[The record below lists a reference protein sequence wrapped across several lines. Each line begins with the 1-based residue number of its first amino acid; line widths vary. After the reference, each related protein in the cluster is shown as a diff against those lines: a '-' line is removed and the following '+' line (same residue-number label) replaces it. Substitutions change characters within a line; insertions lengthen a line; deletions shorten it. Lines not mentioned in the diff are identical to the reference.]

1 MKIVVTGAECS
12 GKSQL
17 CAELAEITHS
27 RWVPEYAREYL
38 EKNGPDYS
46 YQDFMKIVDG
56 HRRRQA
62 EALHINAELVFL
74 DTDLINFQVWAE
86 RKFDKIPPALFSLKE
101 STEGKIYFVCYPDLE
116 WEDDPLRE
124 NRDFQLEIYQRHLDL
139 IKEFKRPY
147 AIIRGQGKDRLRRA
161 LDSLQDFQEKEED

>member
-1 MKIVVTGAECS
+1 MRIVVTGPECS

-27 RWVPEYAREYL
+27 RWVKEYAREYL
-38 EKNGPDYS
+38 EKNGADYT
-46 YQDFMKIVDG
+46 YQDFIKILDG

-86 RKFDKIPPALFSLKE
+86 RKYDKIPPALLSLKE
-101 STEGKIYFVCYPDLE
+101 STEGKIYFVCFPDLA

-124 NRDFQLEIYQRHLDL
+124 NKESQVEIYHRHLQL
-139 IKEFKRPY
+139 VKEFERPY
-147 AIIRGQGKDRLRRA
+147 KIIKGQGKDRLRRA
-161 LDSLQDFQEKEED
+161 LDALQEFQEQEEF

>member
-1 MKIVVTGAECS
+1 MRIVLTGAECS

-17 CAELAEITHS
+17 CAELAEMTHS

-38 EKNGPDYS
+38 EKHGANYS
-46 YQDFMKIVDG
+46 YQDFIKILDG

-86 RKFDKIPPALFSLKE
+86 RKYDKVPPALLSLEE
-101 STEGKIYFVCYPDLE
+101 STAGKIYFVCYPDLE

-124 NRDFQLEIYQRHLDL
+124 NRAFQLEIYHRHLEL
-139 IKEFKRPY
+139 VKQFKRPY
-147 AIIRGQGKDRLRRA
+147 KIIKGQGKDRLRKA
-161 LDSLQDFQEKEED
+161 LDVLQDFQEQEEF

>member
-1 MKIVVTGAECS
+1 MRIVVTGPECS

-27 RWVPEYAREYL
+27 RWVKEYAREYL
-38 EKNGPDYS
+38 EKHGANYT
-46 YQDFMKIVDG
+46 YQDFIKILDG

-86 RKFDKIPPALFSLKE
+86 RKYDKIPPALLSLKE
-101 STEGKIYFVCYPDLE
+101 STEGKIYFVCFPDLA

-124 NRDFQLEIYQRHLDL
+124 NQEAQVEIYHRHLEL
-139 IKEFKRPY
+139 VKEFGRPY
-147 AIIRGQGKDRLRRA
+147 KIIKGQGKDRLRRA
-161 LDSLQDFQEKEED
+161 LDALQDFQEQEEF